1 MSNMTNLISID
12 SFECVEFIET
22 KFAFFGQV
30 YDALQPFKLMAE
42 IFPSGDYDR

>member
-1 MSNMTNLISID
+1 MTNLISID
-12 SFECVEFIET
+12 SLDCVEIIET

-30 YDALQPFKLMAE
+30 YDELQPFKLLAE